1 MPQFTTPDGRAV
13 YVPGVYSFVRAVSGT
28 PTPLP
33 EFHTPILVGSAPQGI
48 PYTAKAEREA
58 HETFNP
64 WTYFGT
70 NTAAAAVMGQS
81 RDAEAVQAAEWAA
94 RAGHEGSFFIN
105 IAPLVRGNVVC
116 PSTGPVAELNVFP
129 RLFGAPPTFIKL
141 KWTSGGVVEVVPLK
155 RFTAVTEAFSSGTR
169 IYVADN
175 SWAVPGLAME
185 LGDNDTT
192 NVAAVVSGSGE
203 ETLAS
208 GQKRYWIDLASS
220 VTVTLTLADHPYAV
234 VYDTTAAETATGI
247 TTTAQFFTWARY
259 TSRLLDCTKTGTY
272 TGAAPLA
279 YLASATPLKQISTWG
294 TVTPGESPAA
304 SATDYA
310 DLITLL
316 DAGMYDDFALAEGR
330 LMRAFFIGTSSS
342 TAHASFATWAR
353 SMRTRRRPVSVTAG
367 CGWGDVVVAATDDT
381 SPVFRARALDN
392 QDFSLVANGMSYLGA
407 HLTRAAF
414 VWGARCAGGVGHN
427 LTGDAYPIEPN
438 EVTWNEDGLGQLT
451 SLTRAGVITNR
462 LRYDNAKRYVVQQ
475 GISTYQTNVQ
485 AWDTAANASCLV
497 MQRDLADAID
507 AAMLDALGA
516 QQGADGVDPDSI
528 RSVMVAK
535 LGQIGDRGWV
545 VAGTARVL
553 SVTEDDSG
561 AGYNVTWTAKPL
573 RTVDFIGSTLNLLV

>member
-1 MPQFTTPDGRAV
+1 MPLFTTPTGETV
-13 YVPGVYSFVRAVSGT
+13 YIPGVYSLVRAVSGT

-33 EFHTPILVGSAPQGI
+33 EFHTPILVGGAPQGI
-48 PYTAKAEREA
+48 PYTAKADREA

-70 NTAAAAVMGQS
+70 NTAAAAVMGQA
-81 RDAEAVQAAEWAA
+81 RDAEAIQAAEWAA

-105 IAPLVRGNVVC
+105 ASALVRGNVVC

-129 RLFGAPPTFIKL
+129 RLFGAPPTFMKL
-141 KWTSGGVVEVVPLK
+141 KWTSGGAVEVIPLK

-185 LGDNDTT
+185 LGDNDTS
-192 NVAAVVSGSGE
+192 NVAAVVAGTGE
-203 ETLAS
+203 ETLAN

-220 VTVTLTLADHPYAV
+220 VTVTLTLADFPYAV
-234 VYDTTAAETATGI
+234 VYDTAASETATGI

-259 TSRLLDCTKTGTY
+259 TSRLIDCTKTGTY
-272 TGAAPLA
+272 TGAAPVA
-279 YLASATPLKQISTWG
+279 YLSSATPLKQISTWG

-304 SATDYA
+304 TATDFA

-316 DAGMYDDFALAEGR
+316 DAGMYNDFALAEGR
-330 LMRAFFIGTSSS
+330 LMRAFFIGTSSA
-342 TAHASFATWAR
+342 TAHASFGTWAR
-353 SMRTRRRPVSVTAG
+353 SMRTRRRPVNVTAG
-367 CGWGDVVVAATDDT
+367 CAWGDVVVSASDST
-381 SPVFRARALDN
+381 SPVYRARALNN
-392 QDFSLVANGMSYLGA
+392 QDFCLVANGMSYLGSY
-407 HLTRAAF
+407 LTRAAF

-427 LTGDAYPIEPN
+427 LTSDPFPIEPD
-438 EVTWNEDGLGQLT
+438 EVTWNEDGLGEIT
-451 SLTRAGVITNR
+451 SLTRAGVVTNR
-462 LRYDNAKRYVVQQ
+462 LKYQAPVGYVITQ
-475 GISTYQTNVQ
+475 GLSTYQTNIQ

-497 MQRDLADAID
+497 MQRDLADAVD

-528 RSVMVAK
+528 RSVMFAK
-535 LGQIGDRGWV
+535 IGQVTDRGWLRP
-545 VAGTARVL
+545 GTGRVL
-553 SVTEDDSG
+553 SVTPDDSG
-561 AGYNVTWTAKPL
+561 AGYNVTWTGSPP